1 MPPGMQALPPTF
13 AAPLHGLLHSLGRM
27 QTVQH
32 PLTLLLFRSTTF
44 MHSLG
49 GVQAA
54 TLPPTFCCP
63 AARSS
68 CTRWAAWRHTPTN
81 LRCPAAWPPALA
93 GWNADRAESHSNL
106 SAVPQHDLH
115 ALAGRRAGSHT
126 PTNLLLPMQAVQNHT
141 LNLLLS
147 RCRNMIVVERSYL
160 SF

>member
-1 MPPGMQALPPTF
+1 MQALPPTF

-68 CTRWAAWRHTPTN
+68 CTHEGTLPPTFAAQLHGLLHSLGGMQTV
-81 LRCPAAWPPALA
+81 
-93 GWNADRAESHSNL
+93 RAESHSNL

-126 PTNLLLPMQAVQNHT
+126 PANLLLPMQAVQNHT
-141 LNLLLS
+141 LTLLLS
-147 RCRNMIVVERSYL
+147 RCRNMIVLEKSYL
-160 SF
+160 SV